1 MRAFLV
7 LLGLCLVASPA
18 LSDPPADR
26 YADGRALISDIDRIV
41 TPNGIQETFEAT
53 LGGARQVVSVRGADR
68 TNPIILFIHGGPG
81 AVEIPIAWTFQRPWE
96 DYFTVVQ
103 YDQRGAGKS
112 YRLNDPEKLNALTF
126 QVYGDLEKIFA
137 ELADDNN
144 TKVVVLTGTG
154 KGFCS
159 GGSVND
165 IIGPLLKMKGD
176 ELYKFT
182 RMTCN
187 VVKNMRQLKKPI
199 IAAVN
204 GIAAGA
210 GAMLMLASDLRIF
223 SDKARAAFLFVKVG
237 LSGADMGALYLLP
250 RIVGLGKATELVYFG
265 DTIDAAEAHRIGL
278 ANRVVPS
285 ETLMDE
291 TYKWAARLKDGPL
304 YALGVTKELLEY
316 EGNVNLETALEME
329 AAAQARCMETPDFI
343 EGYNAFIEKRPLKF
357 NRG

>member
-1 MRAFLV
+1 MNYSSFV
-7 LLGLCLVASPA
+7 FENN
-18 LSDPPADR
+18 
-26 YADGRALISDIDRIV
+26 DGI
-41 TPNGIQETFEAT
+41 AT
-53 LGGARQVVSVRGADR
+53 
-68 TNPIILFIHGGPG
+68 I
-81 AVEIPIAWTFQRPWE
+81 
-96 DYFTVVQ
+96 
-103 YDQRGAGKS
+103 
-112 YRLNDPEKLNALTF
+112 RLNDPEKLNALTF
-126 QVYGDLEKIFA
+126 QTYGDLERIMA
-137 ELADDNN
+137 ELASDNSV
-144 TKVVVLTGTG
+144 KVVVSSGTG

-187 VVKNMRQLKKPI
+187 VVKNMRNLKKPI

-223 SDKARAAFLFVKVG
+223 SDKARTAFLFVKVG

-265 DTIDAAEAHRIGL
+265 DTIDAQEAYRIGL
-278 ANRVVPS
+278 ANRVVPG

-291 TYKWAARLKDGPL
+291 AYKWATRLKDGPL
-304 YALGVTKELLEY
+304 YALGVTKELIEY
-316 EGNVNLETALEME
+316 EGNVDLEAALEME
-329 AAAQARCMETPDFI
+329 AMAQARCMETPDFV
-343 EGYNAFIEKRPLKF
+343 EGYNAFIEKRPLRF

>member
-1 MRAFLV
+1 MNYSSFV
-7 LLGLCLVASPA
+7 FENN
-18 LSDPPADR
+18 
-26 YADGRALISDIDRIV
+26 DGVV
-41 TPNGIQETFEAT
+41 TI
-53 LGGARQVVSVRGADR
+53 
-68 TNPIILFIHGGPG
+68 
-81 AVEIPIAWTFQRPWE
+81 
-96 DYFTVVQ
+96 
-103 YDQRGAGKS
+103 
-112 YRLNDPEKLNALTF
+112 RLNDPDKLNALTF
-126 QVYGDLEKIFA
+126 QTYGDLEKIMA
-137 ELADDNN
+137 ELADDKSA
-144 TKVVVLTGTG
+144 KVIVLTGTG

-187 VVKNMRQLKKPI
+187 VVKNMRSLKKPI

-265 DTIDAAEAHRIGL
+265 DTIDAEEAYRIGL
-278 ANRVVPS
+278 ANRVVPG
-285 ETLMDE
+285 ETLLE
-291 TYKWAARLKDGPL
+291 EAYKWANRLKDGPL
-304 YALGVTKELLEY
+304 YALGVTKELIEY
-316 EGNVNLETALEME
+316 EGNVDLATALEME
-329 AAAQARCMETPDFI
+329 ARAQARCMETPDFV
-343 EGYNAFIEKRPLKF
+343 EGYNAFIEKRPLRF

>member
-1 MRAFLV
+1 MNYSSLV
-7 LLGLCLVASPA
+7 FENN
-18 LSDPPADR
+18 
-26 YADGRALISDIDRIV
+26 DGI
-41 TPNGIQETFEAT
+41 AT
-53 LGGARQVVSVRGADR
+53 
-68 TNPIILFIHGGPG
+68 I
-81 AVEIPIAWTFQRPWE
+81 
-96 DYFTVVQ
+96 
-103 YDQRGAGKS
+103 
-112 YRLNDPEKLNALTF
+112 RLNDPEKLNALTF
-126 QVYGDLEKIFA
+126 QTYGDLESIMA
-137 ELADDNN
+137 ELANDDSV
-144 TKVVVLTGTG
+144 KVVVLTGTG

-187 VVKNMRQLKKPI
+187 VVKNMRNLKKPI

-210 GAMLMLASDLRIF
+210 GAMLMLAADLRIF

-250 RIVGLGKATELVYFG
+250 RIVGLGRATELVYFG
-265 DTIDAAEAHRIGL
+265 DTIDAQEAYRIGL
-278 ANRVVPS
+278 ANRVVPG

-291 TYKWAARLKDGPL
+291 AYKWATRLKDGPL
-304 YALGVTKELLEY
+304 YALGVTKELIEY
-316 EGNVNLETALEME
+316 EGNIDLEAALEIE
-329 AAAQARCMETPDFI
+329 AMAQARCMETPDFV
-343 EGYNAFIEKRPLKF
+343 EGYNAFIEKRPLRF

>member
-1 MRAFLV
+1 MNYSSFAFENN
-7 LLGLCLVASPA
+7 
-18 LSDPPADR
+18 
-26 YADGRALISDIDRIV
+26 DGIGTI
-41 TPNGIQETFEAT
+41 
-53 LGGARQVVSVRGADR
+53 
-68 TNPIILFIHGGPG
+68 
-81 AVEIPIAWTFQRPWE
+81 
-96 DYFTVVQ
+96 
-103 YDQRGAGKS
+103 
-112 YRLNDPEKLNALTF
+112 RLNDPEKLNALTF
-126 QVYGDLEKIFA
+126 QTYGDLERIMA
-137 ELADDNN
+137 ELADDNSV
-144 TKVVVLTGTG
+144 KVVVLTGTG

-187 VVKNMRQLKKPI
+187 VVKNMRNLKKPI

-265 DTIDAAEAHRIGL
+265 ETIDAEEAYRIGL
-278 ANRVVPS
+278 ANRVVPG

-291 TYKWAARLKDGPL
+291 AYKWATRLKDGPL
-304 YALGVTKELLEY
+304 YALGVTKELIEY
-316 EGNVNLETALEME
+316 EGNVDLEAALEME
-329 AAAQARCMETPDFI
+329 AMAQARCMETADFV
-343 EGYNAFIEKRPLKF
+343 EGYNAFIEKRPLRF

>member
-1 MRAFLV
+1 MTYNNFV
-7 LLGLCLVASPA
+7 FENH
-18 LSDPPADR
+18 
-26 YADGRALISDIDRIV
+26 DGI
-41 TPNGIQETFEAT
+41 AT
-53 LGGARQVVSVRGADR
+53 
-68 TNPIILFIHGGPG
+68 I
-81 AVEIPIAWTFQRPWE
+81 
-96 DYFTVVQ
+96 
-103 YDQRGAGKS
+103 
-112 YRLNDPEKLNALTF
+112 RLNDPEKLNALTF
-126 QVYGDLEKIFA
+126 QTYSDLEKIFA
-137 ELADDNN
+137 DVASDDSV
-144 TKVVVLTGTG
+144 KVIVLTGTG

-187 VVKNMRQLKKPI
+187 VVKNMRNLKKPI

-265 DTIDAAEAHRIGL
+265 DTIDAQEAYRIGL
-278 ANRVVPS
+278 ANRVVS
-285 ETLMDE
+285 GETLMDE
-291 TYKWAARLKDGPL
+291 AYKWGGRLKDGPL
-304 YALGVTKELLEY
+304 YALGLTKELIEY
-316 EGNVNLETALEME
+316 EANVDLEAALEME
-329 AAAQARCMETPDFI
+329 AMAQARCMETPDFV
-343 EGYNAFIEKRPLKF
+343 EGYNAFIEKRPLRF

>member
-1 MRAFLV
+1 MNYSSFV
-7 LLGLCLVASPA
+7 FENN
-18 LSDPPADR
+18 
-26 YADGRALISDIDRIV
+26 DGI
-41 TPNGIQETFEAT
+41 AT
-53 LGGARQVVSVRGADR
+53 
-68 TNPIILFIHGGPG
+68 I
-81 AVEIPIAWTFQRPWE
+81 
-96 DYFTVVQ
+96 
-103 YDQRGAGKS
+103 
-112 YRLNDPEKLNALTF
+112 RLNDPEKLNALTF
-126 QVYGDLEKIFA
+126 QTYGDLEKITA
-137 ELADDNN
+137 ELASDNSV
-144 TKVVVLTGTG
+144 KVVVLTGTG

-176 ELYKFT
+176 DLYKFT

-187 VVKNMRQLKKPI
+187 VVKNMRNLKKPV

-265 DTIDAAEAHRIGL
+265 DTIDAQEAYRIGL
-278 ANRVVPS
+278 ANRVVPG

-291 TYKWAARLKDGPL
+291 AFKWATRLKDGPL
-304 YALGVTKELLEY
+304 YALGVTKELIEY
-316 EGNVNLETALEME
+316 EGNVDLEAALEME
-329 AAAQARCMETPDFI
+329 AMAQARCMETPDFV
-343 EGYNAFIEKRPLKF
+343 EGYNAFIEKRPLRF

>member
-1 MRAFLV
+1 MTYDSFV
-7 LLGLCLVASPA
+7 FENN
-18 LSDPPADR
+18 
-26 YADGRALISDIDRIV
+26 DGI
-41 TPNGIQETFEAT
+41 AT
-53 LGGARQVVSVRGADR
+53 
-68 TNPIILFIHGGPG
+68 I
-81 AVEIPIAWTFQRPWE
+81 
-96 DYFTVVQ
+96 
-103 YDQRGAGKS
+103 
-112 YRLNDPEKLNALTF
+112 RLNDPERLNALTF
-126 QVYGDLEKIFA
+126 QTYRELEKITA
-137 ELADDNN
+137 ELAHDD
-144 TKVVVLTGTG
+144 TAKVVVLTGTG

-159 GGSVND
+159 GGRVDD

-187 VVKNMRQLKKPI
+187 VVKNMRSLKKPV

-210 GAMLMLASDLRIF
+210 GAMLMLAADLRIF

-265 DTIDAAEAHRIGL
+265 DTIDAQEAHRIGL
-278 ANRVVPS
+278 ANRVVPGES
-285 ETLMDE
+285 LMDE
-291 TYKWAARLKDGPL
+291 AYKWANRLKVGPL

-316 EGNVNLETALEME
+316 EANINLETALEME
-329 AAAQARCMETPDFI
+329 AMAQARCMETPDFI
-343 EGYNAFIEKRPLKF
+343 EGYNAFIEKRPLRF

>member
-1 MRAFLV
+1 MNYSSFV
-7 LLGLCLVASPA
+7 FENN
-18 LSDPPADR
+18 
-26 YADGRALISDIDRIV
+26 DGI
-41 TPNGIQETFEAT
+41 AT
-53 LGGARQVVSVRGADR
+53 
-68 TNPIILFIHGGPG
+68 I
-81 AVEIPIAWTFQRPWE
+81 
-96 DYFTVVQ
+96 
-103 YDQRGAGKS
+103 
-112 YRLNDPEKLNALTF
+112 RLNDPEKLNALTF
-126 QVYGDLEKIFA
+126 QTYGDLEKIMA
-137 ELADDNN
+137 ELADD
-144 TKVVVLTGTG
+144 TSVKVVVLTGTG

-176 ELYKFT
+176 DLYKFT

-187 VVKNMRQLKKPI
+187 VVKNMRNLKKPV

-265 DTIDAAEAHRIGL
+265 DSIDAQEAYRIGL
-278 ANRVVPS
+278 ANRVVPG
-285 ETLMDE
+285 ETLIDE
-291 TYKWAARLKDGPL
+291 AYKWATRLKDGPL
-304 YALGVTKELLEY
+304 YALGVTKELIEY
-316 EGNVNLETALEME
+316 EGNVDLEAALEME
-329 AAAQARCMETPDFI
+329 AMAQARCMETPDFV
-343 EGYNAFIEKRPLKF
+343 EGYNAFIEKRPLRF